1 MPAQPSATFKIAA
14 ALLGACV
21 PPLLFLLAVAI
32 RRIRAQQHL
41 GKAEKPSP
49 ELEDADLLPLCDS
62 SSGAGTS
69 AAQPIA
75 NGIEYASEQPVE
87 HEPENQV
94 SFALADGYTVTTQCD
109 LLSDPPEHVTA
120 LRTVLATLGTDA
132 TRQQL
137 QPGDLIIE
145 YGITADCWLTAT
157 SATPIFAILRAS
169 HGLRVKQAPARLSP
183 PPPQLPSSAEPRD
196 APEQR
201 ANATAA
207 SSVAAKTTSPALQW
221 LASVAPLAAE
231 KRRDQAMALAR
242 TGVGIAP

>member
-1 MPAQPSATFKIAA
+1 M
-14 ALLGACV
+14 
-21 PPLLFLLAVAI
+21 
-32 RRIRAQQHL
+32 
-41 GKAEKPSP
+41 E
-49 ELEDADLLPLCDS
+49 
-62 SSGAGTS
+62 
-69 AAQPIA
+69 
-75 NGIEYASEQPVE
+75 
-87 HEPENQV
+87 
-94 SFALADGYTVTTQCD
+94 
-109 LLSDPPEHVTA
+109 
-120 LRTVLATLGTDA
+120 
-132 TRQQL
+132 L

-207 SSVAAKTTSPALQW
+207 ASVAAKTTSPALQW